1 MFRLSRPSG
10 WLRAAAIL
18 SAFAARSLHAQDDTP
33 TIVAKARAIH
43 NKVIKIDTHV
53 DFSPRAMT
61 DTAPNYVT
69 GTTSQVDLPKME
81 NGGLDAVFFSIYVG
95 QAQDFTP
102 AGYKKALDG
111 DLEKFE
117 AVHRL
122 AEKLAPNRIEIA
134 YTAAD
139 VRRIIKSG
147 KKVALMGVEN
157 GYGIG
162 EDITNVKR
170 FYDAGARYLSLAHN
184 GHNQLSDSNTGEAD
198 GVWKWNGLSPLGKQV
213 VAEANKYGIMLDVSH
228 PSKQSN
234 LQLMALSKAPVIA
247 SHSGVRKLCDHSRD
261 MDDELLLA
269 LKKNG
274 GVMQTVAF
282 ASYVKCDKPSAAR
295 TEAFATLN
303 KEYGLPEATGL
314 AGGGR
319 AGGGGGG
326 RGGAG
331 GGGRGGRGG
340 PLAALDSTKLA
351 SYQAKV
357 EELNKK
363 YPAPRRANV
372 EDFVDH
378 IDYAVKLI
386 GIDHVGIS
394 SDFDGGGGI
403 DGFNSAQESFN
414 VTLELVRRGYTEEQI
429 GKIWGG
435 NLLRVMAEVEKT
447 AKQLQGK

>member
-1 MFRLSRPSG
+1 MIRFPRHLG
-10 WLRAAAIL
+10 ALALI
-18 SAFAARSLHAQDDTP
+18 SAVATTSLHAQDDTP
-33 TIVAKARAIH
+33 TIVSKARAIH

-61 DTAPNYVT
+61 DTTPNYVT
-69 GTTSQVDLPKME
+69 GTTSQVDIPKME

-95 QAQDFTP
+95 QNPDFTP
-102 AGYKKALDG
+102 AGYKKALDA
-111 DLEKFE
+111 DLEKFA

-170 FYDAGARYLSLAHN
+170 FYDQGARYLSLAHN
-184 GHNQLSDSNTGEAD
+184 GHSQLSDSNTGEAD
-198 GVWKWNGLSPLGKQV
+198 GVWKWNGLSPLGKLV

-247 SHSGVRKLCDHSRD
+247 SHSGVRALCDHSRD

-282 ASYVKCDKPSAAR
+282 ASYVKCDKPSAER
-295 TEAFATLN
+295 TAAFAALN
-303 KEYGLPEATGL
+303 KEYGLPEATGV

-319 AGGGGGG
+319 AGGGG

-331 GGGRGGRGG
+331 GGAGGGRGGRAG
-340 PLAALDSTKLA
+340 PLAALEPEKLA
-351 SYQAKV
+351 AYQAKTDDI
-357 EELNKK
+357 NKT

-403 DGFNSAQESFN
+403 DGFNSAAESFN
-414 VTLELVRRGYTEEQI
+414 VTLELVRRGYTEAQI
-429 GKIWGG
+429 AKIWGG
-435 NLLRVMAEVEKT
+435 NLLRVMEQVEKT

>member
-1 MFRLSRPSG
+1 MIRLPRQ
-10 WLRAAAIL
+10 LCAVAIL
-18 SAFAARSLHAQDDTP
+18 SIVATQSLHAQDDTP

-61 DTAPNYVT
+61 DTTPNYVT

-81 NGGLDAVFFSIYVG
+81 SAGLDAVFFSIYVG

-111 DLEKFE
+111 DLEKFD

-162 EDITNVKR
+162 EDITNVKK
-170 FYDAGARYLSLAHN
+170 FYDRGARYLSLAHN

-198 GVWKWNGLSPLGKQV
+198 NVWKWNGLSPLGKQV

-282 ASYVKCDKPSAAR
+282 ASYVKCDKPSAER
-295 TEAFATLN
+295 TAAFAALN

-319 AGGGGGG
+319 AGGGGG
-326 RGGAG
+326 RGGA

-340 PLAALDSTKLA
+340 PLAGLDSAKA
-351 SYQAKV
+351 AGYQAKT
-357 EELNKK
+357 EEINKK

-403 DGFNSAQESFN
+403 DGFNNAQESFN

-429 GKIWGG
+429 AKIWGG

>member
-1 MFRLSRPSG
+1 MIRLPRHLG
-10 WLRAAAIL
+10 ALALI
-18 SAFAARSLHAQDDTP
+18 SAVATTSLHAQDDTP
-33 TIVAKARAIH
+33 TIVSKARAIH

-61 DTAPNYVT
+61 DTTPNYVT
-69 GTTSQVDLPKME
+69 GTTSQVDIPKME

-95 QAQDFTP
+95 QNPDFTP
-102 AGYKKALDG
+102 AGYKKALDA
-111 DLEKFE
+111 DLEKFA

-170 FYDAGARYLSLAHN
+170 FFDQGARYLSLAHN
-184 GHNQLSDSNTGEAD
+184 GHSQLSDSNTGEAD

-247 SHSGVRKLCDHSRD
+247 SHSGVRALCDHSRD

-282 ASYVKCDKPSAAR
+282 ASYVKCDKPSAER
-295 TEAFATLN
+295 TAAFAALN
-303 KEYGLPEATGL
+303 KEYGLPEATGV

-319 AGGGGGG
+319 AGGGGRRWARHPG
-326 RGGAG
+326 RSPEVPRSRAQTIAETPSPPGPYCVAMTTRVLTALSAASLLVAAIAIPTSSAVAAQRASEPRTSDGAVVDVK
-331 GGGRGGRGG
+331 
-340 PLAALDSTKLA
+340 PTTATLN
-351 SYQAKV
+351 AK
-357 EELNKK
+357 K
-363 YPAPRRANV
+363 RHT
-372 EDFVDH
+372 DFFVTSFTP
-378 IDYAVKLI
+378 
-386 GIDHVGIS
+386 IS
-394 SDFDGGGGI
+394 
-403 DGFNSAQESFN
+403 
-414 VTLELVRRGYTEEQI
+414 VLPYT
-429 GKIWGG
+429 
-435 NLLRVMAEVEKT
+435 
-447 AKQLQGK
+447 